1 MEIIGL
7 ISLVRVVQSFLTRLV
22 LTILHN
28 ISMGFMSVEFP
39 GQSRTLMPY
48 SSKITSLFLQ
58 NDRESNLAEKHPFQL

>member
-1 MEIIGL
+1 LASISQLSGGHEQFFITEPHGNNRNRMEIIGL

-39 GQSRTLMPY
+39 GQSRTL
-48 SSKITSLFLQ
+48 
-58 NDRESNLAEKHPFQL
+58 